1 MREWLGFYLDAQVV
15 NALIS
20 QGESCTLVE
29 AERPVIGGNIFNDN
43 NEVKE
48 TSELQHEG
56 DILEHKFKAADPQDP
71 HIGSN
76 EFDTCSTPYQGLV
89 HSDVEKR
96 AAAVLL
102 RAYRHRISRRRDTIT
117 KFRFSPELTRLFDRC
132 LEEAQRMKWP
142 SKHIFRKIYLGALP
156 HILFCLEK
164 ALEGVT
170 AAKSEVKERFNVA
183 EHLELE
189 ELGKRQTELA

>member
-1 MREWLGFYLDAQVV
+1 MKHYVQLLGGLGRA
-15 NALIS
+15 S
-20 QGESCTLVE
+20 
-29 AERPVIGGNIFNDN
+29 N
-43 NEVKE
+43 NEGDERRTKTQ
-48 TSELQHEG
+48 TS
-56 DILEHKFKAADPQDP
+56 
-71 HIGSN
+71 
-76 EFDTCSTPYQGLV
+76 
-89 HSDVEKR
+89 
-96 AAAVLL
+96 AAVLL